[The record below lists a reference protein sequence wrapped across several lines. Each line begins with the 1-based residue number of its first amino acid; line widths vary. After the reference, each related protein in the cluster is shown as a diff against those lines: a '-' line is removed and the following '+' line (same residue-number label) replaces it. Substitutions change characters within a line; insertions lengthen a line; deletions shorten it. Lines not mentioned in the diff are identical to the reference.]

1 MKMMNNKTSLAL
13 AVATAL
19 GVMSP
24 LAFAVVK
31 IGSDAATLA
40 LPPSS
45 DAAAGGAQNADHT
58 VKGGYVRFAAE
69 QNGETSLALMNHHA
83 TAVLSY
89 YDGDLTA
96 AIPVPASYTVDST
109 KTLSIKVTL
118 TGGAKFANEAYL
130 VCPTS
135 GWQSGAVSGVATN
148 FASAGEASNAI
159 AGKSG
164 LVTTAA
170 SGGVPITVANKA
182 TATFNITPGLTTN
195 NTGFCLLSF
204 VTATLANQAS
214 VTAYTI
220 GTLGDIGISV
230 ETTYIQS
237 NNTLKVTTGGV
248 LAKFVTALKSV
259 VDYNVVN
266 VGAVNTKTPS
276 VSIDVR
282 QASKGFA
289 ATSDTGGKG
298 APNTTTIAP
307 LGSVYITSAGITGST
322 IRLAAVSA
330 GTLYGVGGAGWA
342 QIMTAG
348 SLTIDGP
355 LMQGLKEINLFRG
368 DNVTACATNPSVT
381 LKGTPSITTG
391 GGSVTVSGIPL
402 VDLMGVAPA
411 GTTGVNIC
419 ATVDGTKVLNAGQ
432 LTAVLTGGGVDKFIP
447 DLGAGANITEVKING
462 ARLRVLNIPK
472 VGGTETASLRFYN
485 TSSQDIVVIGT
496 LYGEDGKVLGTE
508 NATLFSPLK
517 ANDVEQLNAAGLA
530 QKFGIT
536 TPWANRAWLLVQAQ
550 ADVSSF
556 RVMSLIRSA
565 NGTLINMSTDVT
577 N

>member
-135 GWQSGAVSGVATN
+135 GWQSGAVSGALTN

-170 SGGVPITVANKA
+170 SGGVSITVANKA
-182 TATFNITPGLTTN
+182 TATFNMAPGLTTN
-195 NTGFCLLSF
+195 TTGFCLLSF

-289 ATSDTGGKG
+289 ATSDTAGKG

-391 GGSVTVSGIPL
+391 GGNITVSGIPMA
-402 VDLMGVAPA
+402 DLIA
-411 GTTGVNIC
+411 GVNIC

>member
-45 DAAAGGAQNADHT
+45 QVADSQNADHT
-58 VKGGYVRFAAE
+58 VNGGYVRFAAE
-69 QNGETSLALMNHHA
+69 QNGETSLALMNHYKLAASH
-83 TAVLSY
+83 

-118 TGGAKFANEAYL
+118 TGGAKFANEAFL
-130 VCPTS
+130 VCPSS
-135 GWQSGAVSGVATN
+135 GWLTATM
-148 FASAGEASNAI
+148 ALTKTAGEGSDAI
-159 AGKSG
+159 KIGSG
-164 LVTTAA
+164 LITTAA
-170 SGGVPITVANKA
+170 SGTVVNKSA
-182 TATFNITPGLTTN
+182 ATFNIVAGLTTN
-195 NTGFCLLSF
+195 TAGFCLLSF
-204 VTATLANQAS
+204 TTGTQPAAAS

-355 LMQGLKEINLFRG
+355 LMQGLKEVNLFRG
-368 DNVTACATNPSVT
+368 GAAVVPSAACMGATTVT